1 MDEDEQQL
9 RVAQYD
15 AIVWTRYARVFGEL
29 ALRALALPQQAS
41 VLDLSIRT
49 GILAEEVLRALPDVS
64 VMGLDNDEV
73 FLEATR
79 QRNADADGRRLFV
92 ARQAELDHLGFDDQS
107 FTNVMGSLIDR
118 ATSDR
123 HLVFS
128 ECFRVLRPYGQLVL
142 TQPLRGSFMEILD
155 MLREVATKY
164 DVVALTER
172 VEQYAQSLPSAEQ
185 WVAEAE
191 QYGFSD
197 VAMDEDSLVLG
208 YSSGTDVLGDPALH
222 HAALP
227 ECQWCAEATPD
238 PMAVLYQVQHAI
250 DTYYRGRV
258 FELTVHAG
266 CLSARK
272 PW

>member
-1 MDEDEQQL
+1 MDQDEQTL

-15 AIVWTRYARVFGEL
+15 AVVWTRYAQTFGEL
-29 ALRALALPQQAS
+29 CLRALALPQQAS

-49 GILAEEVLRALPDVS
+49 GILAAEVLRSLPDAS

-73 FLEATR
+73 FLEAAR
-79 QRNADADGRRLFV
+79 QRNGHDDGRRLFV
-92 ARQAELDHLGFDDQS
+92 GRQASLEHLAFDDQA

-118 ATSDR
+118 ATNDR
-123 HLVFS
+123 HQLLS
-128 ECFRVLRPYGQLVL
+128 ECYRVLRPHGQLVL
-142 TQPLRGSFMEILD
+142 TQPLRGSFMELLD

-172 VEQYAQSLPSAEQ
+172 IEQYAQSLPTSEQ
-185 WVAEAE
+185 WVSEAE
-191 QYGFSD
+191 QNGFTD
-197 VAMDEDSLVLG
+197 IAIDEDSLVLG
-208 YSSGTDVLGDPALH
+208 YSSGADVLGDPALH